1 MRRVDLMSKTTTLV
15 TMLSIVYA
23 LIDMKIIFLAPILT
37 ISIPYR
43 FMKYKEEGKHTE
55 NRKILNNLFL
65 FNLIVF
71 IGVTAITNRMSTD
84 IFEIIVNII
93 ITFIYFKVLSMIDK
107 KRETLYNNPQMVY
120 DKINEKINALEMM
133 YEQTEEGMRN
143 AETEK
148 ARNSMEAKL
157 NAIRY
162 KIDELKR
169 QSELIKAQI
178 ESKNNNKNIFLN
190 IITSFRQYYTKRQN
204 KSIYLHES
212 IHYDTGGW
220 ILSGCSESQNE
231 SICRVQ

>member
-1 MRRVDLMSKTTTLV
+1 
-15 TMLSIVYA
+15 
-23 LIDMKIIFLAPILT
+23 
-37 ISIPYR
+37 
-43 FMKYKEEGKHTE
+43 MKYKEEGKHTE
-55 NRKILNNLFL
+55 NRKILNNLLL

-71 IGVTAITNRMSTD
+71 IGVIAITNRMSTD

-107 KRETLYNNPQMVY
+107 KREILYNNPQMVY

-178 ESKNNNKNIFLN
+178 ESKNNNKNMN
-190 IITSFRQYYTKRQN
+190 
-204 KSIYLHES
+204 
-212 IHYDTGGW
+212 
-220 ILSGCSESQNE
+220 
-231 SICRVQ
+231 

>member
-1 MRRVDLMSKTTTLV
+1 MRRVDLMSRSTILV
-15 TMLSIVYA
+15 TMLSVVYA

-43 FMKYKEEGKHTE
+43 FMKYKEEGRYTE

-71 IGVTAITNRMSTD
+71 IGVSIITNRMSTE
-84 IFEIIVNII
+84 IFEIIANIM
-93 ITFIYFKVLSMIDK
+93 ITFIYFKILSMIYK
-107 KRETLYNNPQMVY
+107 KREALYKNPKILY
-120 DKINEKINALEMM
+120 DKINNQINALEMM

-148 ARNSMEAKL
+148 ARNSMEVKL
-157 NAIRY
+157 NTIRY

-178 ESKNNNKNIFLN
+178 ESKNNNQK
-190 IITSFRQYYTKRQN
+190 TK
-204 KSIYLHES
+204 
-212 IHYDTGGW
+212 
-220 ILSGCSESQNE
+220 
-231 SICRVQ
+231 

>member
-133 YEQTEEGMRN
+133 YEQTEGNIIGDWTIYSVGGGTIAEEGMRN

-178 ESKNNNKNIFLN
+178 ESKNNNKNMN
-190 IITSFRQYYTKRQN
+190 
-204 KSIYLHES
+204 
-212 IHYDTGGW
+212 
-220 ILSGCSESQNE
+220 
-231 SICRVQ
+231 

>member
-55 NRKILNNLFL
+55 NRKILNNLLL

-71 IGVTAITNRMSTD
+71 IGVIAITNRMSTD

-107 KRETLYNNPQMVY
+107 KREILYNNPQMVY
-120 DKINEKINALEMM
+120 DKIN
-133 YEQTEEGMRN
+133 
-143 AETEK
+143 EK

-178 ESKNNNKNIFLN
+178 ESKNNNKNMN
-190 IITSFRQYYTKRQN
+190 
-204 KSIYLHES
+204 
-212 IHYDTGGW
+212 
-220 ILSGCSESQNE
+220 
-231 SICRVQ
+231 

>member
-1 MRRVDLMSKTTTLV
+1 
-15 TMLSIVYA
+15 
-23 LIDMKIIFLAPILT
+23 
-37 ISIPYR
+37 
-43 FMKYKEEGKHTE
+43 
-55 NRKILNNLFL
+55 NNLLL

-71 IGVTAITNRMSTD
+71 IGVIAITNRMSTD

-107 KRETLYNNPQMVY
+107 KREILYNNPQMVY

-178 ESKNNNKNIFLN
+178 ESKNNNKNMN
-190 IITSFRQYYTKRQN
+190 
-204 KSIYLHES
+204 
-212 IHYDTGGW
+212 
-220 ILSGCSESQNE
+220 
-231 SICRVQ
+231 

>member
-71 IGVTAITNRMSTD
+71 IGVTAIT
-84 IFEIIVNII
+84 
-93 ITFIYFKVLSMIDK
+93 KVLSMIDK

-120 DKINEKINALEMM
+120 DKINEQINALEMM

-178 ESKNNNKNIFLN
+178 ESKNNNKNMN
-190 IITSFRQYYTKRQN
+190 
-204 KSIYLHES
+204 
-212 IHYDTGGW
+212 
-220 ILSGCSESQNE
+220 
-231 SICRVQ
+231 

>member
-43 FMKYKEEGKHTE
+43 FIIYKEEGKLTD
-55 NRKILNNLFL
+55 NRKILYILLL

-71 IGVTAITNRMSTD
+71 IGVIAITNRMSTD

-107 KRETLYNNPQMVY
+107 KREILYNNPQMVY

-178 ESKNNNKNIFLN
+178 ESKNNNKNMN
-190 IITSFRQYYTKRQN
+190 
-204 KSIYLHES
+204 
-212 IHYDTGGW
+212 
-220 ILSGCSESQNE
+220 
-231 SICRVQ
+231 

>member
-23 LIDMKIIFLAPILT
+23 LIDMKIIFLEPILT

-178 ESKNNNKNIFLN
+178 ESKNNNKNMN
-190 IITSFRQYYTKRQN
+190 
-204 KSIYLHES
+204 
-212 IHYDTGGW
+212 
-220 ILSGCSESQNE
+220 
-231 SICRVQ
+231 

>member
-1 MRRVDLMSKTTTLV
+1 MFR
-15 TMLSIVYA
+15 
-23 LIDMKIIFLAPILT
+23 
-37 ISIPYR
+37 
-43 FMKYKEEGKHTE
+43 
-55 NRKILNNLFL
+55 
-65 FNLIVF
+65 
-71 IGVTAITNRMSTD
+71 GVIAITNRMSTD

-178 ESKNNNKNIFLN
+178 ESKNNNKNMN
-190 IITSFRQYYTKRQN
+190 
-204 KSIYLHES
+204 
-212 IHYDTGGW
+212 
-220 ILSGCSESQNE
+220 
-231 SICRVQ
+231 

>member
-1 MRRVDLMSKTTTLV
+1 MCIRDR
-15 TMLSIVYA
+15 
-23 LIDMKIIFLAPILT
+23 
-37 ISIPYR
+37 
-43 FMKYKEEGKHTE
+43 
-55 NRKILNNLFL
+55 
-65 FNLIVF
+65 F
-71 IGVTAITNRMSTD
+71 IGVIAITNRMSTD

-107 KRETLYNNPQMVY
+107 KREILYNNPQMVY

-178 ESKNNNKNIFLN
+178 ESKNNNKNMN
-190 IITSFRQYYTKRQN
+190 
-204 KSIYLHES
+204 
-212 IHYDTGGW
+212 
-220 ILSGCSESQNE
+220 
-231 SICRVQ
+231 

>member
-1 MRRVDLMSKTTTLV
+1 MRRVDLMSRSTILV
-15 TMLSIVYA
+15 TMLSVVYA

-43 FMKYKEEGKHTE
+43 FMKHKEEGRYTE

-71 IGVTAITNRMSTD
+71 IGVSIITNRMSTE
-84 IFEIIVNII
+84 IFEIIANIM
-93 ITFIYFKVLSMIDK
+93 ITFIYFKILSMIYK
-107 KRETLYNNPQMVY
+107 KREALYKNPQILY
-120 DKINEKINALEMM
+120 DKINNQINALKVL

-148 ARNSMEAKL
+148 ARNSMEVKL
-157 NAIRY
+157 NTIRY

-178 ESKNNNKNIFLN
+178 ESKNNNQK
-190 IITSFRQYYTKRQN
+190 TK
-204 KSIYLHES
+204 
-212 IHYDTGGW
+212 
-220 ILSGCSESQNE
+220 
-231 SICRVQ
+231 

>member
-1 MRRVDLMSKTTTLV
+1 MPKHCFPEAVLC
-15 TMLSIVYA
+15 Y
-23 LIDMKIIFLAPILT
+23 ILQ
-37 ISIPYR
+37 IQCI
-43 FMKYKEEGKHTE
+43 
-55 NRKILNNLFL
+55 KILNNLFL

-178 ESKNNNKNIFLN
+178 ESKNNNKNMN
-190 IITSFRQYYTKRQN
+190 
-204 KSIYLHES
+204 
-212 IHYDTGGW
+212 
-220 ILSGCSESQNE
+220 
-231 SICRVQ
+231 